1 MILDLT
7 SEELKAAKALDDSY
21 EKLLND
27 QKKKIAKLRPDAPTL
42 EEETN
47 IFVLGAIPKSGK
59 YVELAK
65 AIKALYEERERN
77 FKKEPPKPEPIQYD
91 EKGTPIY
98 SKEELDAYYDSDEY
112 KAYRAEDSRIWEEMQ
127 RLEREYEDA
136 GTQAWRDA
144 REKYKALTH
153 EYEDAVKAFFQKVE
167 DRQFNAL
174 GGDLT
179 KILEDA
185 KSQVDRIIPS
195 RYQYYE
201 KMRESGTFQAV
212 DVRLQSDGSFRL
224 DTTET
229 RDNLKRALSRHY
241 KALAEDPSLVK
252 KLDQYIDAALR
263 MSTFISD
270 DGELWG
276 KVPMIRK
283 GDNTLV
289 ARPSKYSTTVDKIS
303 GLLFAN
309 EITKPVDADPE
320 AAYEIVLGGTK
331 KKPVIA
337 SASIDYAELLSN
349 KAIQSVP
356 DLESYDYTVHDA
368 IVTHILAGNRIITV
382 DMIYRAMTGK
392 VDGKVNVSDEIF
404 QKIKKSLGKFNGR
417 LFIDFQ
423 GTDAS
428 GEPITLHFNEPLLM
442 YSWIETKIHGKS
454 VAAIRVPYDADP
466 VLLKWARLNGNEI
479 DTRDITLR
487 DVPKLN
493 NGEESATIRDY
504 LYRRIIAMRNGYDRA
519 KRRHKPF
526 NMSRKIR
533 FETLYKELGISDPN
547 KDKKLAIKS
556 KVDRCL
562 KYWEKQKLI
571 VSYQYT
577 KKSGTNQYDGVE
589 INFIHETTEKSGSSE
604 AQND

>member
-7 SEELKAAKALDDSY
+7 SDELKAVQALDDSY
-21 EKLLND
+21 KKLLD
-27 QKKKIAKLRPDAPTL
+27 ECEALILKLRPDDP
-42 EEETN
+42 
-47 IFVLGAIPKSGK
+47 
-59 YVELAK
+59 
-65 AIKALYEERERN
+65 
-77 FKKEPPKPEPIQYD
+77 EPDEDEYRRIQDSRLPEPIELRPEPIEVRD
-91 EKGTPIY
+91 GTPVF
-98 SKEELDAYYDSDEY
+98 SKEALDAYHNTAE
-112 KAYRAEDSRIWEEMQ
+112 YRAYAEANKRANDAVTRQWDNWYNGGSKEWKEARKKHE
-127 RLEREYEDA
+127 RLQKEYSE
-136 GTQAWRDA
+136 
-144 REKYKALTH
+144 ALT
-153 EYEDAVKAFFQKVE
+153 AFFQKVE

-174 GGDLT
+174 GGDLSR
-179 KILEDA
+179 ILEDA
-185 KSQVDRIIPS
+185 RSQVDRIIPNK
-195 RYQYYE
+195 YQYYE
-201 KMRESGTFQAV
+201 KMREGGSFQAR
-212 DVRLQSDGSFRL
+212 DVRLQSDKSFRL

-229 RDNLKRALSRHY
+229 RENIKRALKRHY
-241 KALAEDPSLVK
+241 EALAEDPRLVK
-252 KLDQYIDAALR
+252 QLDQYIEAALK
-263 MSTFISD
+263 MSTFVSD
-270 DGELWG
+270 DGELFG
-276 KVPMIRK
+276 EVSMLRK
-283 GDNTLV
+283 SDSALV

-320 AAYEIVLGGTK
+320 AAYEIVLGGTE

-487 DVPKLN
+487 DIPRLN

-562 KYWEKQKLI
+562 KYWEEQKLI

-604 AQND
+604 AQSK